1 MTEYLLDTNAYFNVL
16 NVLAKPEQYQTP
28 TEAAIISSLTSTK
41 MYISTV
47 TKVEI
52 ISVLGKYA
60 RGSGSCE
67 KCTRIIS
74 QDGSRCAN
82 TYYLPVHHKMKNRR
96 IRAWKKL
103 ISDTTTGKG
112 PINFDLLPFDEKTIV
127 EAQKIIEHA
136 LVYSFASMD
145 ALIAATASIA
155 NMDGHNMTV
164 ITSDHSL
171 LACLAKCNIPYW
183 DAFASRNQTANT
195 QQADLERTSTVQ

>member
-16 NVLAKPEQYQTP
+16 ILLSKPKQYQTS
-28 TEAAIISSLTSTK
+28 TEAAMISTLTSTK
-41 MYISTV
+41 MYISTI

-52 ISVLGKYA
+52 ISVLGKHSR
-60 RGSGSCE
+60 RGGGCD

-74 QDGSRCAN
+74 PDGVKCSN
-82 TYYLPVHHKMKNRR
+82 TYYMPVRKKMNCKK

-103 ISDTTTGKG
+103 ISDTTSGRAQ
-112 PINFDLLPFDEKTIV
+112 INFDVLPFDEKTIV

-136 LVYSFASMD
+136 LVYSFTSMD

-155 NMDGHNMTV
+155 NMEGHNMTV

-171 LACLAKCNIPYW
+171 LACLAKCKIPYW
-183 DAFASRNQTANT
+183 DAFAISNQSANN
-195 QQADLERTSTVQ
+195 QQADLERTSTMR